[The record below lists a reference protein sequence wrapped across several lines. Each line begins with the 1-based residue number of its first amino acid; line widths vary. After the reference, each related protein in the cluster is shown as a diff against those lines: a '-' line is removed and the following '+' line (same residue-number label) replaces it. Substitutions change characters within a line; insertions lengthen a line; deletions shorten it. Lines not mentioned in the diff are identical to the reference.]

1 MNIAVKHQAR
11 YRKDLQNMVSN
22 TNDVTGNAP
31 PAAAL
36 INESEQKKNRPGNE
50 AGKIRFSARLI
61 EVGVL
66 LLSGMLMT
74 ASLPPL
80 NWSFTSWIAIIPL
93 YWIAHDKKPFRAW
106 RAGWVWGLAWGFTS
120 FYWLREINPA
130 IPYMIGPVIA
140 LYTGCWSA
148 AVPLFRRG
156 ILIPAEIQLA
166 GCRTEQNY
174 SRVSIPR
181 ELFFAAALAGW
192 WCVLESGR
200 STMLPWNYT
209 GCSQW
214 QNLPLIQICEYTGVY
229 GISFL
234 LVMLNITIALAVQNC
249 LKSRNA
255 MEKMPHPVPLMI
267 TVAVMLSVMI
277 FGAASIL
284 TVKPPAQINFNA
296 ALVQGN
302 ISQRRNAD
310 NDQALEALDVYM
322 QLSEVV
328 VQGKPD
334 IIIWPETAVPYPY
347 RGYNNLCR
355 EYRSRLADFI
365 KRNQQPMLIGT
376 LDFEMNFDR
385 SQPPLMLNSAFL
397 FDDKGRFADK
407 FDKVQRVP
415 FGEFIPFRKYLPEF
429 VTKTID
435 MNRDLTPGKSFSP
448 LKILHGVNAGIN
460 ICFED
465 TFPYVATNEARRGA
479 NLLLVITNDAWYP
492 ESCEPEQHL
501 ANSVFRS
508 IETRLPMLRCGNNS
522 ASCLIMPSGLIADAV
537 MKQTDPQT
545 GKQVPDLLQR
555 GRAAGII
562 KVPVPVNPRLT
573 FYTLYGD
580 VFLYFCM
587 LLTVVASM
595 ASIWSWRQKN
605 SKFNE
610 MFDGSQG

>member
-1 MNIAVKHQAR
+1 MNIAVKLQAR
-11 YRKDLQNMVSN
+11 YRKDLQNMVSK
-22 TNDVTGNAP
+22 TNDVKQNTP

-36 INESEQKKNRPGNE
+36 PDIREQKKNRPGNE
-50 AGKIRFSARLI
+50 AGRIRFSTRLI
-61 EVGVL
+61 EVGIL
-66 LLSGMLMT
+66 ALSGMLMT

-80 NWSFTSWIAIIPL
+80 NWSYAAWIAIIPL

-120 FYWLREINPA
+120 FYWLREINPV
-130 IPYMIGPVIA
+130 IPYLIGPVIA

-156 ILIPAEIQLA
+156 ILIPADIQLA
-166 GCRTEQNY
+166 GCQAEQNY
-174 SRVSIPR
+174 RRISIPR

-209 GCSQW
+209 GSSQW

-229 GISFL
+229 GITFL

-267 TVAVMLSVMI
+267 TVAVMLSVII

-284 TVKPPAQINFNA
+284 TAKPPVQVNFSA

-322 QLSEVV
+322 QLSEAIVK
-328 VQGKPD
+328 GRPD
-334 IIIWPETAVPYPY
+334 ILIWPETAVPYPY

-355 EYRSRLADFI
+355 EYRSRLTDFI
-365 KRNQQPMLIGT
+365 KRNQIPMLIGT
-376 LDFEMNFDR
+376 IDFEQSFDPGK
-385 SQPPLMLNSAFL
+385 PPLTLNSAFL
-397 FDDKGRFADK
+397 FDNNGRFMDK

-415 FGEFIPFRKYLPEF
+415 FGEFVPFRKYLPEF

-448 LKILHGVNAGIN
+448 LKILPGVNAGIN

-465 TFPYVATNEARRGA
+465 TFPYVSANEARRGA

-537 MKQTDPQT
+537 MKKTDPQT
-545 GKQVPDLLQR
+545 GKLIPDVLQR
-555 GRAAGII
+555 GRTAGII
-562 KVPVPVNPRLT
+562 KVPVPVNPKPT

-580 VFLYFCM
+580 VFLYCCM
-587 LLTVVASM
+587 LLTLA
-595 ASIWSWRQKN
+595 ASITSLWSRRQKN
-605 SKFNE
+605 EKLNA
-610 MFDGSQG
+610 MFDGTK

>member
-1 MNIAVKHQAR
+1 MNIAVKLQAR
-11 YRKDLQNMVSN
+11 YRKDLQNMVSK
-22 TNDVTGNAP
+22 TNDVKQNTP

-36 INESEQKKNRPGNE
+36 PDIREQKKNRPGNE
-50 AGKIRFSARLI
+50 AGRIRFSTRLI
-61 EVGVL
+61 EVGIL
-66 LLSGMLMT
+66 ALSGMLMT

-80 NWSFTSWIAIIPL
+80 NWSYAAWIAIIPL

-120 FYWLREINPA
+120 FYWLREINPV
-130 IPYMIGPVIA
+130 IPYLIGPVIA

-156 ILIPAEIQLA
+156 ILIPADIQLA
-166 GCRTEQNY
+166 GCQAEQNY
-174 SRVSIPR
+174 RRISIPR
-181 ELFFAAALAGW
+181 EMFFAAALAGW

-209 GCSQW
+209 GSSQW

-229 GISFL
+229 GITFL

-267 TVAVMLSVMI
+267 TVAVMLSIII

-284 TVKPPAQINFNA
+284 TAKPPVQVNFSA

-322 QLSEVV
+322 QLSDVV
-328 VQGKPD
+328 VQGKPN
-334 IIIWPETAVPYPY
+334 IVIWPETAVPYPY

-355 EYRSRLADFI
+355 EYRSRLTDFI
-365 KRNQQPMLIGT
+365 KRNQIPMLIGT
-376 LDFEMNFDR
+376 IDFEQSFDPGK
-385 SQPPLMLNSAFL
+385 PPLTLNSAFL
-397 FDDKGRFADK
+397 FDNNGRFMDK

-415 FGEFIPFRKYLPEF
+415 FGEFVPFRKYLPEF

-448 LKILHGVNAGIN
+448 LKILPGVNAGIN

-465 TFPYVATNEARRGA
+465 TFPYVSANEARRGA

-537 MKQTDPQT
+537 MKKTDPQT
-545 GKQVPDLLQR
+545 GKLIPDVLQR
-555 GRAAGII
+555 GRTAGII
-562 KVPVPVNPRLT
+562 KVPVPVNPKPT

-580 VFLYFCM
+580 VFLYCCM
-587 LLTVVASM
+587 LLTLA
-595 ASIWSWRQKN
+595 ASITWLWSRRQKSEKLN
-605 SKFNE
+605 A
-610 MFDGSQG
+610 MFDGTK

>member
-1 MNIAVKHQAR
+1 MNIAVKLQAR
-11 YRKDLQNMVSN
+11 YRKDLQSMVSN
-22 TNDVTGNAP
+22 TNEVTENAP
-31 PAAAL
+31 QAAAL
-36 INESEQKKNRPGNE
+36 PSELEQKKNRSGNE
-50 AGKIRFSARLI
+50 AGKIRFSTRLI

-93 YWIAHDKKPFRAW
+93 YWIAHDRKPFRAW

-166 GCRTEQNY
+166 GCQAEQNY
-174 SRVSIPR
+174 RRVSIPR
-181 ELFFAAALAGW
+181 ELFLAAALAGW

-209 GCSQW
+209 GSCQW

-234 LVMLNITIALAVQNC
+234 LVMLNITIVMAIQNC

-255 MEKMPHPVPLMI
+255 MEKMPQPVPLMI
-267 TVAVMLSVMI
+267 TVAVMLSIII
-277 FGAASIL
+277 FGASSIL
-284 TVKPPAQINFNA
+284 TAKQPAQVNFSA
-296 ALVQGN
+296 ALIQGD

-310 NDQALEALDVYM
+310 NSQALEALDIYM
-322 QLSEVV
+322 QLSELIAPE
-328 VQGKPD
+328 KPD

-347 RGYNNLCR
+347 RGNNNLCR
-355 EYRSRLADFI
+355 EYRSRLTDFI
-365 KRNQQPMLIGT
+365 KRTQIPMLIGT
-376 LDFEMNFDR
+376 LDFELSFDR
-385 SQPPLMLNSAFL
+385 NQPPLMLNSAFL
-397 FDDKGRFADK
+397 FDNAGRSTDK

-429 VTKTID
+429 ITRLID

-448 LKILHGVNAGIN
+448 LKILPGVNAGIN

-465 TFPYVATNEARRGA
+465 TFPYVGANEARRGA

-492 ESCEPEQHL
+492 ASCEPEQHL

-537 MKQTDPQT
+537 MKKTDPQT
-545 GKQVPDLLQR
+545 GKQIPDVLQR
-555 GRAAGII
+555 GRAAGVV
-562 KVPVPVNPRLT
+562 KVPVPVNQQPT

-580 VFLYFCM
+580 VFLYCCM
-587 LLTVVASM
+587 LLTMAASLVSM
-595 ASIWSWRQKN
+595 WSWRRKKD
-605 SKFNE
+605 KFNA
-610 MFDGSQG
+610 MFDPK

>member
-1 MNIAVKHQAR
+1 MGSKVNDIE
-11 YRKDLQNMVSN
+11 QNAQS
-22 TNDVTGNAP
+22 TAAPIND
-31 PAAAL
+31 
-36 INESEQKKNRPGNE
+36 SEQKKNRPGNE
-50 AGKIRFSARLI
+50 AGKIKFSTKLL

-74 ASLPPL
+74 TALPPL
-80 NWSFTSWIAIIPL
+80 NWSFTSWVALIPL

-106 RAGWVWGLAWGFTS
+106 RAGWVWGLAWGFTA

-140 LYTGCWSA
+140 LYIACWSA
-148 AVPLFRRG
+148 AVPLLRRG
-156 ILIPAEIQLA
+156 ILIPAEVQLA
-166 GCRTEQNY
+166 GYQAEQNY
-174 SRVSIPR
+174 NRSSIPR

-200 STMLPWNYT
+200 STMLPWNYV

-234 LVMLNITIALAVQNC
+234 LVMLNITIAMALQNC
-249 LKSRNA
+249 LRSRNA
-255 MEKMPHPVPLMI
+255 MEKIPPPVPLMI
-267 TVAVMLSVMI
+267 TVAILLISII
-277 FGAASIL
+277 FGAALIV
-284 TVKPPAQINFNA
+284 TTKPPAQVNFSA

-310 NDQALEALDVYM
+310 AGQAQEALDVYM
-322 QLSEVV
+322 QLSEVIAP
-328 VQGKPD
+328 QKPD
-334 IIIWPETAVPYPY
+334 IIIWPETAIPYPY

-355 EYRSRLADFI
+355 EYRSRLTEFI

-376 LDFEMNFDR
+376 IDFEFSIDR
-385 SQPPLMLNSAFL
+385 SQPPLSLNSAFL
-397 FDDKGRFADK
+397 FDNKGQFTDK

-415 FGEFIPFRKYLPEF
+415 FGEFVPFRKYLPAF
-429 VTKTID
+429 IAKTID
-435 MNRDLTPGKSFSP
+435 MNRDLIPGKSFSP
-448 LKILHGVNAGIN
+448 LKILPGINAGIN

-465 TFPYVATNEARRGA
+465 TFPYVGANEARRGA

-522 ASCLIMPSGLIADAV
+522 ASCLVMPSGLIIDAV
-537 MKQTDPQT
+537 MKKIDPKT
-545 GKQVPDLLQR
+545 GRELPDVLRR

-562 KVPVPVNPRLT
+562 KVPVPVKPQPT
-573 FYTLYGD
+573 FYTIYGD
-580 VFLYFCM
+580 VFLYFCI
-587 LLTVVASM
+587 LLTIAASIASM
-595 ASIWSWRQKN
+595 WCWQK
-605 SKFNE
+605 KKARFDE
-610 MFDGSQG
+610 MFDGPQK

>member
-1 MNIAVKHQAR
+1 MNIAVKLQAR
-11 YRKDLQNMVSN
+11 YRKDLQSMVSN
-22 TNDVTGNAP
+22 TNEVTENAP
-31 PAAAL
+31 QAAAL
-36 INESEQKKNRPGNE
+36 PSELEQKKNRSGNE
-50 AGKIRFSARLI
+50 AGKIRFSTRLI

-93 YWIAHDKKPFRAW
+93 YWIAHDRKPFRAW

-166 GCRTEQNY
+166 GCQAEQNY
-174 SRVSIPR
+174 RRVSIPR
-181 ELFFAAALAGW
+181 ELFLAAALAGW

-209 GCSQW
+209 GSCQW

-234 LVMLNITIALAVQNC
+234 LVMLNITIVMAIQNC

-255 MEKMPHPVPLMI
+255 MEKMPQPVPLMI
-267 TVAVMLSVMI
+267 TVAVMLSIII
-277 FGAASIL
+277 FGASSIL
-284 TVKPPAQINFNA
+284 TAKQPAQVNFSA
-296 ALVQGN
+296 ALIQGD

-310 NDQALEALDVYM
+310 NSQALEALDIYM
-322 QLSEVV
+322 QLSELIATE
-328 VQGKPD
+328 KPD

-347 RGYNNLCR
+347 RGNNNLCR
-355 EYRSRLADFI
+355 EYRSRLTDFI
-365 KRNQQPMLIGT
+365 KRTQIPMLIGT
-376 LDFEMNFDR
+376 LDFELSFDR
-385 SQPPLMLNSAFL
+385 NQPSLMLNSAFL
-397 FDDKGRFADK
+397 FDNAGRSTDK

-429 VTKTID
+429 ITRLID

-448 LKILHGVNAGIN
+448 LKILPGVNAGIN

-465 TFPYVATNEARRGA
+465 TFPYVGANEARRGA

-492 ESCEPEQHL
+492 ASCEPEQHL

-537 MKQTDPQT
+537 MKKTDPQT
-545 GKQVPDLLQR
+545 GKQIPDVLQR
-555 GRAAGII
+555 GRAAGVV
-562 KVPVPVNPRLT
+562 KVPVPVNPQPT

-580 VFLYFCM
+580 VFLYCCM
-587 LLTVVASM
+587 LLTMAASLVSM
-595 ASIWSWRQKN
+595 WSWRRKKD
-605 SKFNE
+605 KFNA
-610 MFDGSQG
+610 MFDPK

>member
-1 MNIAVKHQAR
+1 MNIAVKLQAR
-11 YRKDLQNMVSN
+11 YRKDLQNMVSK
-22 TNDVTGNAP
+22 TNDVKQNTP

-36 INESEQKKNRPGNE
+36 PDIREQKKNRPGNE
-50 AGKIRFSARLI
+50 AGRIRFSTRLI
-61 EVGVL
+61 EVGIL
-66 LLSGMLMT
+66 ALSGMLMT

-80 NWSFTSWIAIIPL
+80 NWSYAAWIAIIPL

-120 FYWLREINPA
+120 FYWLREISPV
-130 IPYMIGPVIA
+130 IPYLIGPVIA

-156 ILIPAEIQLA
+156 ILIPADIQLA
-166 GCRTEQNY
+166 GCQAEQNY
-174 SRVSIPR
+174 NRISIPR
-181 ELFFAAALAGW
+181 EMFFAAALAGW

-209 GCSQW
+209 GSSQW

-229 GISFL
+229 GITFL

-267 TVAVMLSVMI
+267 TVAVMLSIII

-284 TVKPPAQINFNA
+284 TAKPPVQVNFSA

-322 QLSEVV
+322 QLSEAIVK
-328 VQGKPD
+328 GRPD
-334 IIIWPETAVPYPY
+334 ILIWPETAVPYPY

-355 EYRSRLADFI
+355 EYRSRLTDFI
-365 KRNQQPMLIGT
+365 KRNQIPMLIGT
-376 LDFEMNFDR
+376 IDFEQSFDPGK
-385 SQPPLMLNSAFL
+385 PPLTLNSAFL
-397 FDDKGRFADK
+397 FDNNGRFMDK

-415 FGEFIPFRKYLPEF
+415 FGEFVPFRKYLPEF

-448 LKILHGVNAGIN
+448 LKILPGVNAGIN

-465 TFPYVATNEARRGA
+465 TFPYVSANEARRGA

-537 MKQTDPQT
+537 MKKTDPQT
-545 GKQVPDLLQR
+545 GKLIPDVLQR
-555 GRAAGII
+555 GRTAGII
-562 KVPVPVNPRLT
+562 KVPVPVNPKPT

-580 VFLYFCM
+580 VFLYCCM
-587 LLTVVASM
+587 LLTLA
-595 ASIWSWRQKN
+595 ASITSLWSRRQKN
-605 SKFNE
+605 EKLNE
-610 MFDGSQG
+610 MFDGPK

>member
-1 MNIAVKHQAR
+1 MNIAVKLQAR

-22 TNDVTGNAP
+22 MNDEQENKP
-31 PAAAL
+31 LAAILPDEA
-36 INESEQKKNRPGNE
+36 EQKKNRPGNE
-50 AGKIRFSARLI
+50 AGRIRFSTRLI

-66 LLSGMLMT
+66 LLSGLLMT

-80 NWSFTSWIAIIPL
+80 NWSFAAWIAIIPL
-93 YWIAHDKKPFRAW
+93 YWIAHDKNPFRAW

-140 LYTGCWSA
+140 LYTACWSA

-156 ILIPAEIQLA
+156 ILIPAEVQLA
-166 GCRTEQNY
+166 GCRAEQNY
-174 SRVSIPR
+174 SRVPVLR

-209 GCSQW
+209 GSSQW
-214 QNLPLIQICEYTGVY
+214 RNLPLIQICEYTSVY

-234 LVMLNITIALAVQNC
+234 LVMLNVTIAMAVQNC

-255 MEKMPHPVPLMI
+255 MEKMPRPALLMI
-267 TVAVMLSVMI
+267 TVAVMLAVII
-277 FGAASIL
+277 FGAASII
-284 TVKPPAQINFNA
+284 TARPPAQVNFSA

-322 QLSEVV
+322 QLSEAVA
-328 VQGKPD
+328 QGRPD
-334 IIIWPETAVPYPY
+334 IVIWPETAVPYPY

-355 EYRSRLADFI
+355 EYRSRLTGFI
-365 KRNQQPMLIGT
+365 KRNQTPMLIGT
-376 LDFEMNFDR
+376 LDFEQSFDPGK
-385 SQPPLMLNSAFL
+385 PPLMLNSAFL
-397 FDDKGRFADK
+397 FDNNGRFTDK

-415 FGEFIPFRKYLPEF
+415 FGEFVPFRKYLPEF
-429 VTKTID
+429 ISKLID

-448 LKILHGVNAGIN
+448 LKILPGVNAGIN

-465 TFPYVATNEARRGA
+465 TFPYVSANEARRGA

-492 ESCEPEQHL
+492 ASCEPEQHL

-545 GKQVPDLLQR
+545 GRQIPDVLQR
-555 GRAAGII
+555 GRTGGII
-562 KVPVPVNPRLT
+562 KVPVPVNPRQT

-580 VFLYFCM
+580 VFLYLCM
-587 LLTVVASM
+587 LLTLTASI
-595 ASIWSWRQKN
+595 ASIWTRRQKKN
-605 SKFNE
+605 KLDA
-610 MFDGSQG
+610 MFEGTK

>member
-1 MNIAVKHQAR
+1 MNIAVKLQAR
-11 YRKDLQNMVSN
+11 YRKDLQNMVSK
-22 TNDVTGNAP
+22 TNDVKQNTP
-31 PAAAL
+31 SAAAL
-36 INESEQKKNRPGNE
+36 PDIREQKKNRPGNE
-50 AGKIRFSARLI
+50 AGRIRFSTRLI
-61 EVGVL
+61 EVGIL
-66 LLSGMLMT
+66 ALSGMLMT

-80 NWSFTSWIAIIPL
+80 NWSYAAWIAIIPL

-120 FYWLREINPA
+120 FYWLREISPV
-130 IPYMIGPVIA
+130 IPYLIGPVIA

-156 ILIPAEIQLA
+156 ILIPADVQLA
-166 GCRTEQNY
+166 GCQAEQNY
-174 SRVSIPR
+174 NRISIPR

-209 GCSQW
+209 GSSQW

-229 GISFL
+229 GITFL
-234 LVMLNITIALAVQNC
+234 LVMLNITIALTVQNC

-267 TVAVMLSVMI
+267 TVAAMLAVII

-284 TVKPPAQINFNA
+284 TAKPPVQVNFSA

-322 QLSEVV
+322 QLSDAV
-328 VQGKPD
+328 VQGRPD
-334 IIIWPETAVPYPY
+334 IVIWPETAVPYPY
-347 RGYNNLCR
+347 RGYNNRCR
-355 EYRSRLADFI
+355 EYRSRLTDFI
-365 KRNQQPMLIGT
+365 KRNRIPMLIGT
-376 LDFEMNFDR
+376 IDFEQSFDPAK
-385 SQPPLMLNSAFL
+385 PPLTLNSAFL
-397 FDDKGRFADK
+397 FDNNGRFMDK

-415 FGEFIPFRKYLPEF
+415 FGEFVPFRKYLPEF

-448 LKILHGVNAGIN
+448 LKILPGVNAGIN

-465 TFPYVATNEARRGA
+465 TFPYVSANEARRGA

-537 MKQTDPQT
+537 MKKTDPQT
-545 GKQVPDLLQR
+545 GRLIPDVLQR
-555 GRAAGII
+555 GRTAGIL
-562 KVPVPVNPRLT
+562 KVPVPVNPKPT

-580 VFLYFCM
+580 VFLYCCM
-587 LLTVVASM
+587 LLTLA
-595 ASIWSWRQKN
+595 ASIASLWSRRQKN
-605 SKFNE
+605 EKLNA
-610 MFDGSQG
+610 MFDGTK

>member
-1 MNIAVKHQAR
+1 MNIAVKLQAR
-11 YRKDLQNMVSN
+11 YRKDLQSMVSN
-22 TNDVTGNAP
+22 TNDVTENAP
-31 PAAAL
+31 KTAAL
-36 INESEQKKNRPGNE
+36 PSELEQKKNRPGNE
-50 AGKIRFSARLI
+50 AGKIRFSTRLI

-93 YWIAHDKKPFRAW
+93 YWIAHDRKPFRAW

-166 GCRTEQNY
+166 GCQAEQNY
-174 SRVSIPR
+174 RRVSVPR
-181 ELFFAAALAGW
+181 ELFLAAALAGW

-209 GCSQW
+209 GSCQW

-234 LVMLNITIALAVQNC
+234 LVMLNITIVMAIQNC

-255 MEKMPHPVPLMI
+255 MEKMPQPVPLMI
-267 TVAVMLSVMI
+267 TVAVMLSIII
-277 FGAASIL
+277 FGASLIL
-284 TVKPPAQINFNA
+284 TAKQPAQVNFSA
-296 ALVQGN
+296 ALIQGD

-310 NDQALEALDVYM
+310 NSQALEALDIYM
-322 QLSEVV
+322 QLSELIAPE
-328 VQGKPD
+328 KPD

-347 RGYNNLCR
+347 RGNNNLCR
-355 EYRSRLADFI
+355 EYRSRLTDFI
-365 KRNQQPMLIGT
+365 KRTQIPMLIGT
-376 LDFEMNFDR
+376 LDFEQSFDR
-385 SQPPLMLNSAFL
+385 NQPPLMLNSAFL
-397 FDDKGRFADK
+397 FDNAGRSTDK

-429 VTKTID
+429 ITRLID

-448 LKILHGVNAGIN
+448 LKILPGVNAGIN

-465 TFPYVATNEARRGA
+465 TFPYVGANEARRGA

-492 ESCEPEQHL
+492 ASCEPEQHL

-537 MKQTDPQT
+537 MKKTDPQT
-545 GKQVPDLLQR
+545 GKQIPDVLQR
-555 GRAAGII
+555 GRAAGVV
-562 KVPVPVNPRLT
+562 KVPVPVNPQPT

-580 VFLYFCM
+580 VFLYCCM
-587 LLTVVASM
+587 LLTMAASLVSM
-595 ASIWSWRQKN
+595 WSWRRKKD
-605 SKFNE
+605 KFNA
-610 MFDGSQG
+610 MFDPK